1 MVGFSPRMTSFS
13 TSEITLQQS
22 SSSSSSSI
30 ISKDSK
36 KEEEE
41 VETDKDSQISNPD
54 HHLKNENKKEPNQN
68 GKEFDG
74 RKPSDQKIFNW
85 KSHQKKHILE
95 PHLRYHGWRS
105 TWWNG
110 IHSIILSKIAFVS
123 NYQLT
128 SYKRSLDTPLLDFI
142 DKHKNCEDIG
152 LSFVNLMEG
161 LNISHFLEDKYQ
173 NNVQLPLL
181 PPSPPRWIKSTVYEN
196 AEVGISSGS
205 SHFKHRSSC
214 VTIFFQFFDWLKLP
228 TSSTKFFPIHSSAFF
243 NVLKLWRDFI
253 TFN

>member
-1 MVGFSPRMTSFS
+1 MVGFSPRMISFS

-22 SSSSSSSI
+22 SSSSSSI

-36 KEEEE
+36 EE
-41 VETDKDSQISNPD
+41 ETDKNSQISNPD
-54 HHLKNENKKEPNQN
+54 HHLKNKNKEPNQN
-68 GKEFDG
+68 GEEFDG
-74 RKPSDQKIFNW
+74 KPSDQKFNW
-85 KSHQKKHILE
+85 NKNQHILE

-110 IHSIILSKIAFVS
+110 VHSIILSKIAFVS

-128 SYKRSLDTPLLDFI
+128 SYKRSLDTSLLDFI

-152 LSFVNLMEG
+152 LSFVNLMQG
-161 LNISHFLEDKYQ
+161 GNISHFLEEKDQ
-173 NNVQLPLL
+173 NDQLPLL

-243 NVLKLWRDFI
+243 NVLKLWRDFL